1 MGHHHKQFYIFID
14 FGNKERK
21 KERKKDQCNIE
32 AIIHTGRYSNS
43 VRYSNNFLVFQLR
56 LGAEA
61 RYYPAPLWST
71 RQRVTVYKEIGN
83 TIMKLLSVS

>member
-1 MGHHHKQFYIFID
+1 M
-14 FGNKERK
+14 
-21 KERKKDQCNIE
+21 
-32 AIIHTGRYSNS
+32 S
-43 VRYSNNFLVFQLR
+43 VIQIMFLVFQLR

-83 TIMKLLSVS
+83 TIMKLLSVSLQLYDNTVGARIPYHPKSEH